1 MSDGRERAEQIA
13 SALLEQARLSIGD
26 ADRRIADA
34 RSESYWR
41 ALAPDF
47 QIQTDPDR
55 AKTRIGQDDRS
66 AKTSVERASRH
77 LGDDGYFQLDAV
89 LDADALAR
97 LNRLVDIVTGAGW
110 PGPFAWMY
118 DDVWACVRLPELQT
132 ILTAALGDGY
142 LHIPHL
148 WVHEVPAVAGA
159 AGWSPHFDGDGSR
172 RVSVW
177 LALTDAT
184 VDNGCMHVVPRS
196 ALAASFHGDWP
207 PERMIPVRDAVRA
220 LHASRALPVSA
231 GAALGWTFDT
241 LHWGGPS
248 VATREPQ
255 IARRA
260 ISLEFIARDET
271 PRPYE
276 IPLIDPRGPLPSF
289 AERLSMIARALA
301 TYEHF
306 EPRLARWRD
315 VAKSLAESPG

>member
-13 SALLEQARLSIGD
+13 SALLEHARLSAAD
-26 ADRRIADA
+26 ANLRIADA
-34 RSESYWR
+34 RNESYWR

-47 QIQTDPDR
+47 PIRTDP
-55 AKTRIGQDDRS
+55 GS
-66 AKTSVERASRH
+66 AKASAGRAPERAETTRAGRH
-77 LGDDGYFQLDAV
+77 LRDDGYFQIGAV
-89 LDADALAR
+89 LDAGSLAR

-110 PGPFAWMY
+110 PGSFAWMY
-118 DDVWACVRLPELQT
+118 DEVWACVRLPELQT
-132 ILTAALGDGY
+132 ILAAALGDGC

-159 AGWSPHFDGDGSR
+159 AGWSPHFDGYGSR
-172 RVSVW
+172 RASVW

-196 ALAASFHGDWP
+196 ALAPSFQGDWP
-207 PERMIPVRDAVRA
+207 PERMIPVGDAVRA

-241 LHWGGPS
+241 LHWGGTS
-248 VATREPQ
+248 VATREREH
-255 IARRA
+255 ARRA

-271 PRPYE
+271 PLAHE
-276 IPLIDPRGPLPSF
+276 TPLLDPRGPLPSF
-289 AERLSMIARALA
+289 AERLSMIARGLA

-315 VAKSLAESPG
+315 VAKSLG